1 VVDHLGMRP
10 VDRDDRYSDA
20 YEVLAR
26 AKEEA
31 EQIRRD
37 ALVTAEGIRRIA
49 LEDAKE
55 LRLSGSGAD
64 FEAGT
69 NEPASA
75 LEQRV
80 ERLERKVKRQRRRI
94 DRLEAVLLGLAPG
107 LSSGPARRKK
117 R

>member
-49 LEDAKE
+49 LEEAKE
-55 LRLSGSGAD
+55 LRLPGSGSGA
-64 FEAGT
+64 T
-69 NEPASA
+69 EPAAA

>member
-1 VVDHLGMRP
+1 MRP
-10 VDRDDRYSDA
+10 VDRDEYSDA

-49 LEDAKE
+49 LEDANE
-55 LRLSGSGAD
+55 LRLSGSAAAFD
-64 FEAGT
+64 AGT
-69 NEPASA
+69 TEPASA

-107 LSSGPARRKK
+107 LSSGPACRKK

>member
-10 VDRDDRYSDA
+10 VDRDEYSDA

-55 LRLSGSGAD
+55 LRLSGSGAVSD
-64 FEAGT
+64 AGT
-69 NEPASA
+69 TEPAPA

-80 ERLERKVKRQRRRI
+80 ERLERKVKGQRRRI